1 MDNVTH
7 LSKKLKT
14 MNIDDKPH
22 HQKNNQNTKP
32 VDKSDDDDYIMTCR
46 GVDNNSNVYVVLRVK
61 RKR

>member
-1 MDNVTH
+1 MDNVSH

-22 HQKNNQNTKP
+22 NQNTKP
-32 VDKSDDDDYIMTCR
+32 VDKSDDDNDYIMTCR